1 MAATSFLVRVFL
13 TLIQKLPLAGDEL
26 DEATREH
33 MAQRAQF
40 LEKEMARLWQEIE
53 QRSLEPKTQ
62 KQWDVARV
70 AQHSTALQQWHLW
83 VIAGGL
89 VLLLGLCWC
98 LRKRSRA
105 ADSSSTE
112 ERAGCNMLKVK
123 EKEESEGEGPDD
135 ERDLVWNLEPVEE
148 KEEVEEEGS
157 GEEGSDEER
166 DRVGIFERR
175 SCRPVQYVTY
185 SRLMVEDL
193 VDELL
198 SVIRK
203 QLWESFYP
211 VLQQAISVGTSFEG
225 WFPCDGDAVHQLL
238 LPLKAPR
245 GHTFNLELGT
255 AREMPAGD
263 PRIRVELE
271 CTCTG
276 QQMEEKMICFLHHSQ
291 MDITKN
297 QDPSLL
303 HTLCTGC
310 YLDVHKTAHWFQNL
324 TMSAWRDV
332 PQLCRYSMKT
342 LPSSQSCSL
351 ELTSASGK
359 AFFIELIFGVRHGD
373 SDIFLS
379 SQAPDDTSTPSTTW
393 PVTYAAA
400 EAKFFEYVARQIP
413 AGRVHLKCLH
423 YCAHGLKG
431 TSFSIYAF
439 KTAVMHLLTTI
450 PLSDWHSNYL
460 LLRLRDLMQYMLCCL
475 KEKCLKHFFLGNEN
489 VPEEIRLPPSFRKA
503 EPLNLFQPLTQDP
516 AAYAEALRDF
526 KQLQYQLVRLVGRG
540 H

>member
-1 MAATSFLVRVFL
+1 MAATAFLVRVFL
-13 TLIQKLPLAGDEL
+13 SLIPGLPMAGDDL
-26 DEATREH
+26 DEATRER
-33 MAQRAQF
+33 MARHALF
-40 LEKEMARLWQEIE
+40 LEKEAARLWQVVEE
-53 QRSLEPKTQ
+53 RSLELKTQ

-70 AQHSTALQQWHLW
+70 ALHSTALQQWHLW

-98 LRKRSRA
+98 FRKRSRA
-105 ADSSSTE
+105 ADSSSAE
-112 ERAGCNMLKVK
+112 ERAGCKTLKVEEEEEEEEEVEEEEK
-123 EKEESEGEGPDD
+123 EVEEEEEESEGEGSDD
-135 ERDLVWNLEPVEE
+135 
-148 KEEVEEEGS
+148 
-157 GEEGSDEER
+157 ER
-166 DRVGIFERR
+166 DRVGISERR
-175 SCRPVQYVTY
+175 SCRPVQYVMY
-185 SRLMVEDL
+185 SCLVVEDL

-198 SVIRK
+198 SVVHK
-203 QLWESFYP
+203 QLCESFYP
-211 VLQQAISVGTSFEG
+211 VPPQAISVGTSFEG

-263 PRIRVELE
+263 PRIHVELE

-276 QQMEEKMICFLHHSQ
+276 QQMKENMTCFLHHSRK
-291 MDITKN
+291 DITKN

-332 PQLCRYSMKT
+332 PQLCCYNMKT
-342 LPSSQSCSL
+342 LPSSRSCRL
-351 ELTSASGK
+351 ELTSASGRT
-359 AFFIELIFGVRHGD
+359 FFIELIFGVQHGD

-393 PVTYAAA
+393 PVTYAVA
-400 EAKFFEYVARQIP
+400 EAKFFKYVARQVP
-413 AGRVHLKCLH
+413 PGRVHLKCLH
-423 YCAHGLKG
+423 YCAHVLTG
-431 TSFSIYAF
+431 TSFSTYTF

-450 PLSDWHSNYL
+450 PFSDWRSRYV
-460 LLRLRDLMQYMLCCL
+460 LLRLRDIMLYMHCCL

-489 VPEEIRLPPSFRKA
+489 VPEEISLPPSFRKA
-503 EPLNLFQPLTQDP
+503 EPLNLFQRLTQDL

-526 KQLQYQLVRLVGRG
+526 QQLQYQFVRLCEETLKEVSMHRV
-540 H
+540 